1 LPRKRLFEGTVPDGM
16 AQAQTHEQAW
26 NAAKNCVYGAVVRLF
41 DMDKDGML
49 GFHNEMALLVDDL
62 LKKKAKHAG
71 CAQSICIHVR
81 GDGVQFTLLRKKADP
96 AHEWVDGRPS
106 VAEGETVTLLRVEGA
121 FSLLRLASGAE
132 GWVWSKY
139 IRALHEPG
147 IFSVAVDAGYRWK
160 YALHI
165 AKVIASHPG
174 FSGQPG
180 ATPTALREAAEAGV
194 FQDLTD
200 VLLCWVEECTRNYFK
215 LVLCCGFVPATEVW
229 LREIFGAAALEIPGD
244 QRKAQREVQKYRAMA
259 PNFTALCVNVL
270 GPQAARV

>member
-1 LPRKRLFEGTVPDGM
+1 MAKGM
-16 AQAQTHEQAW
+16 
-26 NAAKNCVYGAVVRLF
+26 
-41 DMDKDGML
+41 
-49 GFHNEMALLVDDL
+49 
-62 LKKKAKHAG
+62 
-71 CAQSICIHVR
+71 HVR
-81 GDGVQFTLLRKKADP
+81 GDGVGFTLLRKKADP
-96 AHEWVDGRPS
+96 AREWVDGCPS
-106 VAEGETVTLLRVEGA
+106 VTEGETVTVLKVDDA